1 MTLNIVQSLIN
12 MTFRKYSQLSWPKS
26 YKSVT
31 DVLSGTILILVLDPP
46 LHMEGDFLRWLEKF
60 IERARLAKRMKLCQ
74 LRLQLTKCFIQGGRQ
89 LFEFGGTRK
98 VKVGGNMSHQCLV
111 PRPLE
116 LSTLQH

>member
-46 LHMEGDFLRWLEKF
+46 LEWTVLLFQDCHLYSVQ
-60 IERARLAKRMKLCQ
+60 AA
-74 LRLQLTKCFIQGGRQ
+74 LTETCLVALKPTTNNCNI
-89 LFEFGGTRK
+89 TRK
-98 VKVGGNMSHQCLV
+98 TSILW
-111 PRPLE
+111 
-116 LSTLQH
+116 